1 MAQFNKAMSSP
12 LVRFLL
18 LAVLLTAICAG
29 FMAFWKNAAQP
40 DLVMQT
46 GYVLLLAVV
55 VTSALPH
62 IYLLV
67 SAGGDA
73 KAFVRRFMGGT
84 VLKFFVYMGI
94 IMGYMLFTP
103 ESKKAVVLYFLMAYI
118 PFTLLEVST
127 LYTELRKAGA
137 SR

>member
-1 MAQFNKAMSSP
+1 MNSP
-12 LVRFLL
+12 LARFLL
-18 LAVLLTAICAG
+18 LAALLTGLCAA
-29 FMAFWKNAAQP
+29 FMAFWKNTAQP
-40 DLVMQT
+40 ELVMQS
-46 GYVLLLAVV
+46 GYVFLLAVA

-67 SAGGDA
+67 SAGGNA
-73 KAFVRRFMGGT
+73 QAFVRRFMGGT
-84 VLKFFVYMGI
+84 VLKFFVYIGI

-127 LYTELRKAGA
+127 LYTELRKAGTT
-137 SR
+137 R

>member
-29 FMAFWKNAAQP
+29 FMAFWKNSAQL
-40 DLVMQT
+40 DLVMQS
-46 GYVLLLAVV
+46 GYVLLLAVA

>member
-1 MAQFNKAMSSP
+1 MNSP
-12 LVRFLL
+12 LNRFLL
-18 LAVLLTAICAG
+18 LASLLTALCAA
-29 FMAFWKNAAQP
+29 FMAFWKGAAQAE
-40 DLVMQT
+40 LVMQS
-46 GYVLLLAVV
+46 GYVLLLAVA

-67 SAGGDA
+67 SAAGDA
-73 KAFVRRFMGGT
+73 KTFVRKFMGGT

-94 IMGYMLFTP
+94 IMGYMLFTQ

-127 LYTELRKAGA
+127 LYTELRKAGT

>member
-1 MAQFNKAMSSP
+1 MHSP
-12 LVRFLL
+12 LARFLF
-18 LAVLLTAICAG
+18 LAVLLAAVCAG

-40 DLVMQT
+40 ELVMQS
-46 GYVLLLAVV
+46 GYVLLLAVA

-67 SAGGDA
+67 SAGGNA
-73 KAFVRRFMGGT
+73 QAFVRRFMGGT

-127 LYTELRKAGA
+127 LYSELRKAGKQ
-137 SR
+137 R